1 MILNAS
7 VDQSN
12 INTYANP
19 IPSREFIMNLF
30 GNVKKQLN
38 REQIAHK
45 LNLKKPDQKEALR
58 RRLRAMERDGQ
69 LMFNKYK
76 SYQLIDQHS
85 LITGVIS
92 IHPDGF
98 GFVSNHDFGK
108 DLFLPKNQIN
118 HVFDGDVVQVFVEA
132 SSSSNR
138 TFNKLINIVERKT
151 THVVGQ
157 LKRSGD
163 AFYLLPDSRKIL
175 HEVDVDSRF
184 LLNAKSGQ
192 YVNTT
197 IIEYPSHRKNTLV
210 KVTDVL
216 GNPQDTDMEI
226 KKALCRHNISG
237 QWSDALLDQAK
248 VQGTHVS
255 ENDKVSRV
263 DYRDLP
269 FVTIDGADA
278 KDFDDAVYCEKN
290 ASGDW
295 RLMVAIADVSHY
307 VRPEDLLDVEAQ
319 QRGTSIYFPG
329 HVVPMLPE
337 ALSNGLCSLNP
348 YVDRLVMVC
357 DMTINSNGVITQS
370 TFTEGLINSHARLTY
385 DQAYAL
391 VAKRRSKQAKKVIEE
406 TPHIVPHIENLHALF
421 QVLMPARRQRGAIE
435 FETREFTFNLTK
447 KRKISS
453 FSSVKRNDAHR
464 MIEEFM
470 LCANVSTAKFL
481 EHHKIPSLFRTHDGP
496 QEKKLTVLRTFLLE
510 KGLSLGGGDKP
521 SPHHYNKLLDN
532 ISHRSD
538 ASVIRTMLLRSQSQ
552 AEYTSSNQGH
562 FGLAYDAYAHFTSP
576 IRRYPDL
583 LTHRAIRAKI
593 RSGKHQNGIQ
603 RLLSWLSLGRAA
615 DRGVDKIVGKAL
627 PKKAYPYDKNAMDIL
642 AVHCSQQS
650 RQADEVSREVE
661 SGLKCQY
668 MERFKGDNFVGTI
681 SAVTG
686 FGFFV
691 ELDQGAVEGLVHIS
705 SLAGDNFKFDA
716 GKQQLSDGKQCFV
729 LGDKVNVVLT
739 RVDVQQRKM
748 DFTVLDSKKFDAA

>member
-1 MILNAS
+1 
-7 VDQSN
+7 
-12 INTYANP
+12 
-19 IPSREFIMNLF
+19 MNLF
-30 GNVKKQLN
+30 GKVKKHLH

-45 LNLKKPDQKEALR
+45 LHLKQPDQKEALR

-69 LMFNKYK
+69 LAFNKHK
-76 SYQLIDQHS
+76 GYQLIDQRS
-85 LITGVIS
+85 LITGKIS

-98 GFVSNHDFGK
+98 GFVSNHDSEK
-108 DLFLPKNQIN
+108 DLFLPKNQLS
-118 HVFDGDVVQVFVEA
+118 HVFDGDVVQVFVEP
-132 SSSSNR
+132 SSNNKR
-138 TFNKLINIVERKT
+138 SFNKLINIIERKT
-151 THVVGQ
+151 TQIVGQ
-157 LKRSGD
+157 LKRRGD
-163 AFYLLPDSRKIL
+163 AFYLVPDS
-175 HEVDVDSRF
+175 HEISFKVDVDRQF
-184 LLNAKSGQ
+184 LLNAKAGQ

-197 IIEYPSHRKNTLV
+197 IIEYPTHRKNTLV
-210 KVTDVL
+210 KVADVL
-216 GNPQDTDMEI
+216 GNPQDTGMDI
-226 KKALCRHNISG
+226 KLALCRHNLSG
-237 QWSDALLDQAK
+237 QWSEALIDQAES
-248 VQGTHVS
+248 QGSHVS
-255 ENDKVSRV
+255 EEDKVSRV

-290 ASGDW
+290 ALGDW
-295 RLMVAIADVSHY
+295 RLLVAIADVSHY
-307 VRPEDLLDVEAQ
+307 VRPNDLLDIEAQ

-357 DMTINSNGVITQS
+357 DMTISSNGVVTQS

-391 VAKRRSKQAKKVIEE
+391 VAKRRSKLAKKVIET
-406 TPHIVPHIENLHALF
+406 TPDIVPHIENLHALF

-435 FETREFTFNLTK
+435 FETKEFTFNFTK

-453 FSSVKRNDAHR
+453 VSPVKRNDAHR

-481 EHHKIPSLFRTHDGP
+481 DHHNIPSLFRTHNAP
-496 QEKKLTVLRTFLLE
+496 QQKKLTILQAFLTE
-510 KGLSLGGGDKP
+510 KGLRLEGGDKP
-521 SPHHYNKLLDN
+521 SPHHYNKLLNN

-552 AEYTSSNQGH
+552 AEYTSKNQGH

-593 RSGKHQNGIQ
+593 RCHKDQTRFQ
-603 RLLSWLSLGRAA
+603 RLLGRLSLTKKSA
-615 DRGVDKIVGKAL
+615 KNFS
-627 PKKAYPYDKNAMDIL
+627 KKAYPYDKEAMKML

-661 SGLKCQY
+661 NGLMCQY
-668 MERFKGDNFVGTI
+668 MEQFKGERFVGTI
-681 SAVTG
+681 SGVTS

-691 ELDQGAVEGLVHIS
+691 GLDKSSAEGLVHIS
-705 SLAGDNFKFDA
+705 SLASNSFKFEPD
-716 GKQQLSDGKQCFV
+716 KQQLSDGYQCFV
-729 LGDKVNVVLT
+729 LGDKVDVVLN
-739 RVDVQQRKM
+739 RVDLQQQKM
-748 DFTVLDSKKFDAA
+748 DFTVLNTAAFNTA

>member
-7 VDQSN
+7 LDQSKS
-12 INTYANP
+12 NTYANP

-30 GNVKKQLN
+30 GKVKKHLK

-45 LNLKKPDQKEALR
+45 LNLKNPDQKEALR

-76 SYQLIDQHS
+76 GYQLIDQSS
-85 LITGVIS
+85 LITGVVS

-98 GFVSNHDFGK
+98 GFVSNPDSEK
-108 DLFLPKNQIN
+108 DLFLPKNQMS
-118 HVFDGDVVQVFVEA
+118 HVFDGDVVQVFVEP
-132 SSSSNR
+132 SSDRNR

-151 THVVGQ
+151 THIVGQ
-157 LKRSGD
+157 LKRRGD
-163 AFYLLPDSRKIL
+163 AFYLLPDSRNISHK
-175 HEVDVDSRF
+175 VDVDNRF

-192 YVNTT
+192 VVNTT
-197 IIEYPSHRKNTLV
+197 IVEYPNHRKNTLV
-210 KVTDVL
+210 KITDVL
-216 GNPQDTDMEI
+216 GNPQDTGMEI
-226 KKALCRHNISG
+226 KIALCRHNISE
-237 QWSDALLDQAK
+237 QWDDALLDQAAA
-248 VQGTHVS
+248 QGAHVS
-255 ENDKVSRV
+255 EKDKVSRV

-290 ASGDW
+290 ALGDW
-295 RLMVAIADVSHY
+295 RLLVAIADVSHY
-307 VRPEDLLDVEAQ
+307 VRPDDLLDVEAQ

-348 YVDRLVMVC
+348 YADRLVMVC
-357 DMTINSNGVITQS
+357 DMIINSNGVIAQS
-370 TFTEGLINSHARLTY
+370 TFTEGLIHSHARLTY

-391 VAKRRSKQAKKVIEE
+391 VAKRRSKLAKKVIEE
-406 TPHIVPHIENLHALF
+406 TPDIVPHIENLHALF

-453 FSSVKRNDAHR
+453 LSPVKRNDAHR

-470 LCANVSTAKFL
+470 LCANVSTATFL

-496 QEKKLTVLRTFLLE
+496 QQKKLTVLRTFLLE

-521 SPHHYNKLLDN
+521 SPHHYNKLLNN

-552 AEYTSSNQGH
+552 AEYTPKNQGH

-583 LTHRAIRAKI
+583 LTHRAIREKI
-593 RSGKHQNGIQ
+593 RSGKDKKGMHRIL
-603 RLLSWLSLGRAA
+603 RWLKLDKGLDKAA
-615 DRGVDKIVGKAL
+615 D
-627 PKKAYPYDKNAMDIL
+627 KAYPYDKDAMAVL
-642 AVHCSQQS
+642 AVHCSQRS

-661 SGLKCQY
+661 SELKCQY
-668 MERFKGDNFVGTI
+668 MKQFKGERFVGTI
-681 SAVTG
+681 SAVTS

-705 SLAGDNFKFDA
+705 SLASDNFKFNA
-716 GKQQLSDGKQCFV
+716 GKQQLGNGKQCFV
-729 LGDKVNVVLT
+729 LGDKVDVVLN

-748 DFTVLDSKKFDAA
+748 DFTVLDAAVFDAAVE

>member
-7 VDQSN
+7 LDQSN
-12 INTYANP
+12 SNTYANP

-30 GNVKKQLN
+30 GKVKKHLK

-45 LNLKKPDQKEALR
+45 LNLKNPDQKEALR

-76 SYQLIDQHS
+76 GYQLIDQNS
-85 LITGVIS
+85 LITGVVS

-98 GFVSNHDFGK
+98 GFVSNPDSEK
-108 DLFLPKNQIN
+108 DLFLPKNQMS
-118 HVFDGDVVQVFVEA
+118 HVFDGDVVQVFVEP
-132 SSSSNR
+132 SSDRNR

-151 THVVGQ
+151 THIVGQ

-163 AFYLLPDSRKIL
+163 AFYLLPDSRKVL
-175 HEVDVDSRF
+175 HKVDVDSHF
-184 LLNAKSGQ
+184 LLNAKPGQ

-197 IIEYPSHRKNTLV
+197 IVEYPNHRKNTLV
-210 KVTDVL
+210 KVTGVL
-216 GNPQDTDMEI
+216 GNPQDTGMGI

-237 QWSDALLDQAK
+237 QWNDALIDQAEAK
-248 VQGTHVS
+248 GRQVS
-255 ENDKVSRV
+255 ESDKMSRI

-278 KDFDDAVYCEKN
+278 KDFDDAVYCEKT

-307 VRPEDLLDVEAQ
+307 VRPDDLLDIEAL

-370 TFTEGLINSHARLTY
+370 TFTEGLINSQARLTY

-391 VAKRRSKQAKKVIEE
+391 VAKRSSKLAKKVIEE
-406 TPHIVPHIENLHALF
+406 TPNIVPHIENLHALF
-421 QVLMPARRQRGAIE
+421 QVLKPARRQRGAIE

-453 FSSVKRNDAHR
+453 LSSVKRNDAHR

-481 EHHKIPSLFRTHDGP
+481 DHHKIPSLFRTHEGP
-496 QEKKLTVLRTFLLE
+496 QQKKLTVLRAFLLE

-532 ISHRSD
+532 IGHRSD
-538 ASVIRTMLLRSQSQ
+538 ASVIRTILLRSQSQ

-593 RSGKHQNGIQ
+593 RCGKHKKGVH
-603 RLLSWLSLGRAA
+603 RFLSWLNL
-615 DRGVDKIVGKAL
+615 DRGLDKAAG
-627 PKKAYPYDKNAMDIL
+627 YPYDKNAMDVL
-642 AVHCSQQS
+642 ATHCSQRS
-650 RQADEVSREVE
+650 RQAGEVSREVE
-661 SGLKCQY
+661 NELKCQY
-668 MERFKGDNFVGTI
+668 MEQFKGEHFFGTI
-681 SAVTG
+681 SAVTN

-705 SLAGDNFKFDA
+705 SLASDNFKFDA
-716 GKQQLSDGKQCFV
+716 GKQQLSSGKQCFV
-729 LGDKVNVVLT
+729 LGDKVNVVLN
-739 RVDVQQRKM
+739 RVDVPQRKM
-748 DFTVLDSKKFDAA
+748 DFTVLDSVAFDAA

>member
-19 IPSREFIMNLF
+19 IPSREFILNLF

-45 LNLKKPDQKEALR
+45 LNLKKIDQKEALR

-76 SYQLIDQHS
+76 SYQLIDQSS
-85 LITGVIS
+85 LITGVVS
-92 IHPDGF
+92 VHPDGF
-98 GFVSNHDFGK
+98 GFVSNHDLKK
-108 DLFLPKNQIN
+108 DLFLPKNQMN
-118 HVFDGDVVQVFVEA
+118 YVFDGDVVQVFVEG
-132 SSSSNR
+132 SSNSNR

-151 THVVGQ
+151 THIVGQ
-157 LKRSGD
+157 IKRSGD
-163 AFYLLPDSRKIL
+163 AFYLLPDSRKVL
-175 HEVDVDSRF
+175 HKVDVDSRS
-184 LLNAKSGQ
+184 LLNATSGQ
-192 YVNTT
+192 YVNTM
-197 IIEYPSHRKNTLV
+197 IVEYPNHRKNTLV

-216 GNPQDTDMEI
+216 GNPQDTGMEI

-237 QWSDALLDQAK
+237 QWGDALLEHVEA
-248 VQGTHVS
+248 QGTHVS
-255 ENDKVSRV
+255 ETDKVSRV

-278 KDFDDAVYCEKN
+278 KDFDDAVYCEKT

-307 VRPEDLLDVEAQ
+307 VSPDDLLDVEAQ
-319 QRGTSIYFPG
+319 LRGTSIYFPG

-357 DMTINSNGVITQS
+357 GMTINPRGVITQS
-370 TFTEGLINSHARLTY
+370 TFTEGLIHSHARLTY
-385 DQAYAL
+385 DQAYAFE
-391 VAKRRSKQAKKVIEE
+391 AA
-406 TPHIVPHIENLHALF
+406 PDIVPHLEKLHALF
-421 QVLMPARRQRGAIE
+421 KVLMPARRRRGAIE

-470 LCANVSTAKFL
+470 LCANVSAAKFL
-481 EHHKIPSLFRTHDGP
+481 DNHNIPSLFRTHDGP
-496 QEKKLTVLRTFLLE
+496 QDKKLIVLRAFLLE
-510 KGLSLGGGDKP
+510 KGLRLGGGDKP
-521 SPHHYNKLLDN
+521 SAHHYNKILDSIN
-532 ISHRSD
+532 HRSD
-538 ASVIRTMLLRSQSQ
+538 ASVIRSMLLRSQSQ

-576 IRRYPDL
+576 IRRYSDL

-593 RSGKHQNGIQ
+593 RCGKHQKGIH
-603 RLLSWLSLGRAA
+603 RFLHWLNL
-615 DRGVDKIVGKAL
+615 DRDVDKIVGKAL
-627 PKKAYPYDKNAMDIL
+627 PKKSYPYDKKAMDVL
-642 AVHCSQQS
+642 AVHCSRRS
-650 RQADEVSREVE
+650 RQADEISREVE
-661 SGLKCQY
+661 DGLKCQY
-668 MERFKGDNFVGTI
+668 MEQFKGGLFVGTI
-681 SAVTG
+681 SAVTS

-691 ELDQGAVEGLVHIS
+691 ELDHGAVEGLVHIS
-705 SLAGDNFKFDA
+705 SLASDNFKYDA
-716 GKQQLSDGKQCFV
+716 GKQQLSNGKQCFV
-729 LGDKVNVVLT
+729 LGDKVNVVLNQ
-739 RVDVQQRKM
+739 VDVQQRKM
-748 DFTVLDSKKFDAA
+748 DFTVLDAAVFDAA